1 LNAIAKDDAQKNNL
15 FLVGA
20 DFALR
25 LHHLT
30 QYTMRRSKN
39 YKAAKDLLTKEAYS
53 VDEAIKLLLESAK
66 TKFDGSCEVHMH
78 LGIDPKQADQALRGT
93 MNLPHGT
100 GKKVKIAA
108 FVPED
113 KVKECKDAGAIEAGA
128 DDLIEKVSK
137 GWLDFDIAVATPDMM
152 KNIGK
157 VAKTLGQKGLM
168 PNPKSGTVTPEPGK
182 VIGELMKGKIEYR
195 NDKLANLHNIFGK
208 VSFGEAKLK
217 ENLDAYLKTIVDVK
231 PSGIKGTYIKSA
243 TITSTMGPGIA
254 LDLAG
259 VSK

>member
-1 LNAIAKDDAQKNNL
+1 
-15 FLVGA
+15 
-20 DFALR
+20 
-25 LHHLT
+25 
-30 QYTMRRSKN
+30 MRRSKN
-39 YKAAKDLLTKEAYS
+39 YKAAKELLKDKEFYS
-53 VDEAIKLLLESAK
+53 IDEALKILLESSK

-100 GKKVKIAA
+100 GKKVRVAA

-113 KVKECKDAGAIEAGA
+113 KVKECKDAGAVEAGSE
-128 DDLIEKVSK
+128 DLIEKVNK

-152 KNIGK
+152 KEIGK
-157 VAKTLGQKGLM
+157 IAKTLGQKGLM

-195 NDKLANLHNIFGK
+195 NDKLANLHNIIGK

-217 ENLDAYLKTIVDVK
+217 ENLEAYIKTIVDVK
-231 PSGIKGTYIKSA
+231 PAGVKGTYIKSVTLA
-243 TITSTMGPGIA
+243 STMGPGIPVN
-254 LDLAG
+254 LAE